1 MQNRLIPAVLGLL
14 ALTISMTAS
23 AEETARNAGHD
34 PDPWQH
40 VNRKIYAFNKA
51 VDTHAFRPL
60 AKGYRT
66 VTPQVI
72 DDALTRFFQNLK
84 EPLTVLNDGLQGKGR
99 QAAGDSARFILNTV
113 TSLGFADLA
122 AKAGLVRHDEDFGQ
136 TLGKWGVG
144 SGPYLVLPFMGPT
157 DLRDGSMLAL
167 DGTVNPRNLVSDTST
182 NIGLFVLEKVDFR
195 ADLIPLEKVI
205 EGDEYL
211 LMRDIYLQRRDF
223 LVNDGKVRDTFLDD
237 SDQ

>member
-1 MQNRLIPAVLGLL
+1 MKNRLIPAVLGLL
-14 ALTISMTAS
+14 ALTLPVMAP
-23 AEETARNAGHD
+23 AEESSRSAGHD

-51 VDTHAFRPL
+51 VDTYAFRPL

-66 VTPQVI
+66 ITPQLV
-72 DDALTRFFQNLK
+72 DDALTRFFQNLR

-113 TSLGFADLA
+113 TSLGLADLA
-122 AKAGLVRHDEDFGQ
+122 AKAGLERHDEDFGQ
-136 TLGKWGVG
+136 TLGTWGVG
-144 SGPYLVLPFMGPT
+144 TGPYLVLPFMGPT

-167 DGTVNPRNLVSDTST
+167 DGTVNPRNLVSDTAT
-182 NIGLFVLEKVDFR
+182 NVGLFALEKIDFR

-211 LMRDIYLQRRDF
+211 LMRDIFLQRRNF

-237 SDQ
+237 SEP